1 MLKFLTHNAQQR
13 FKALQDKL
21 SNFSI
26 SAEEQK
32 ELVELVASAQKMALE
47 RDSVVA
53 RLKTDIAAY
62 GVAVTELFSA
72 AELRQAAGT
81 GRAVA
86 GPLKDLGKRK
96 TKPASEARAATVL
109 IRAKVGKGAGAPSK
123 YYRGQKLPPVV
134 PKNFKA
140 LDDGQALSTNL
151 AHHFTDEGRA
161 YFATAEGQL
170 ELQRLEQYIRT
181 GKVPAKTAA

>member
-1 MLKFLTHNAQQR
+1 MLKFLAANAQQR
-13 FKALQDKL
+13 FKELQDKL
-21 SNFSI
+21 NNFSI
-26 SAEEQK
+26 SADEQK
-32 ELVELVASAQKMALE
+32 ELVELVASAQKMASE

-62 GVAVTELFSA
+62 GVGVAELFGA
-72 AELRQAAGT
+72 AEIRQASGV
-81 GRAVA
+81 GRAAA
-86 GPLKDLGKRK
+86 GSLKDLGKRK
-96 TKPASEARAATVL
+96 TKPASEARATSVL

-140 LDDGQALSTNL
+140 LDDGQALSANL
-151 AHHFTDEGRA
+151 AKHYTDEGRV
-161 YFATAEGQL
+161 YFATAEGQV

-181 GKVPAKTAA
+181 GKVPGKSVG